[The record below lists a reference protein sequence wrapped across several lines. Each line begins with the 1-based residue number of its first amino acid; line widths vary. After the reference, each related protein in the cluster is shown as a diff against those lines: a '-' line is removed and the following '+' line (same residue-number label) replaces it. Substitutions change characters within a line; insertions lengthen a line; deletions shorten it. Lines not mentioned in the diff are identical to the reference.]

1 MVLQVVSAKTALP
14 KEATEESIKVQ
25 ETKTTE
31 EVVTAPPAPEPTKEE
46 PTKEAEETVA
56 CERKLQRVLMSQNHD
71 HKS

>member
-1 MVLQVVSAKTALP
+1 MVLQVVSVKTALP

-31 EVVTAPPAPEPTKEE
+31 EVVTAPPAPKPTKEE
-46 PTKEAEETVA
+46 PAKEAEETVA
-56 CERKLQRVLMSQNHD
+56 CERKLQRVLVSQNHY

>member
-1 MVLQVVSAKTALP
+1 MVLHVVSAKTSLP

-25 ETKTTE
+25 ETKTTK
-31 EVVTAPPAPEPTKEE
+31 EVVIAPPAPEPTKEE